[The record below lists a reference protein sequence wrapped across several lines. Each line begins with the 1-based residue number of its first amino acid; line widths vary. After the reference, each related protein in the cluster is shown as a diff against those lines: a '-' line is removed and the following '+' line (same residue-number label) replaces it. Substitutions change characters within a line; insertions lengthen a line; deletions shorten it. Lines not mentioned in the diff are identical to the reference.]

1 MSALEEGEKKTELAL
16 IIIFSTAKRIIENK
30 KLEDDQIKATGRAIG
45 WIALVTAGT
54 EYDVFK
60 TLNGAIA
67 EAVEY
72 NKSNKPSNIITSD
85 TRSLVT
91 AGKHKKF
98 GGNEEEAKSKKR
110 KVAVVSILLL
120 GALAIIFG
128 ISQFSAVNN
137 AQSFNETLRNEAQ
150 DEIND
155 VCKDIVEFTE
165 LPPAPATWM
174 DIFGTQA
181 KKILEWQSRQNKA
194 QRKQER
200 CRDTKL
206 RLEKQVDISD
216 KALATTYANIPTNV
230 NSLLTVVSFIGTGTG
245 IESLPFVTQ
254 VGTALTQ
261 FTKSVT
267 TGTLPNAAEMGSFVK
282 TIGAG
287 FDTPSSTAPAPPP
300 QEKGKRGQQAPP
312 PIEIP
317 PAPPAATTTAPAATT
332 TAPAATG
339 IFGNFNT
346 FSNGGR
352 KTKKRSTKKF
362 KKTRRGIRKPLFKY

>member
-1 MSALEEGEKKTELAL
+1 MSALEEGEMKTELAL
-16 IIIFSTAKRIIENK
+16 IVIFSTAKRIIENK
-30 KLEDDQIKATGRAIG
+30 KVEDDQIKATGRAIG

-72 NKSNKPSNIITSD
+72 NKSNKPSNITSD
-85 TRSLVT
+85 TRVPIT

-98 GGNEEEAKSKKR
+98 GGNEEEAKNKK
-110 KVAVVSILLL
+110 KKAAVVSVILL

-128 ISQFSAVNN
+128 ISQFSSVTN
-137 AQSFNETLRNEAQ
+137 AQNFNETIRKEAQ
-150 DEIND
+150 EEIND

-174 DIFGTQA
+174 DISGTQA
-181 KKILEWQSRQNKA
+181 KKILEYQFRQNQA

-230 NSLLTVVSFIGTGTG
+230 NSLLTVI
-245 IESLPFVTQ
+245 
-254 VGTALTQ
+254 
-261 FTKSVT
+261 
-267 TGTLPNAAEMGSFVK
+267 
-282 TIGAG
+282 
-287 FDTPSSTAPAPPP
+287 
-300 QEKGKRGQQAPP
+300 
-312 PIEIP
+312 
-317 PAPPAATTTAPAATT
+317 
-332 TAPAATG
+332 
-339 IFGNFNT
+339 
-346 FSNGGR
+346 
-352 KTKKRSTKKF
+352 
-362 KKTRRGIRKPLFKY
+362 

>member
-1 MSALEEGEKKTELAL
+1 
-16 IIIFSTAKRIIENK
+16 
-30 KLEDDQIKATGRAIG
+30 
-45 WIALVTAGT
+45 VT
-54 EYDVFK
+54 
-60 TLNGAIA
+60 
-67 EAVEY
+67 
-72 NKSNKPSNIITSD
+72 
-85 TRSLVT
+85 
-91 AGKHKKF
+91 
-98 GGNEEEAKSKKR
+98 
-110 KVAVVSILLL
+110 
-120 GALAIIFG
+120 
-128 ISQFSAVNN
+128 N
-137 AQSFNETLRNEAQ
+137 AQNFNETIRKEAQ
-150 DEIND
+150 DEIDD

-165 LPPAPATWM
+165 LSPAPATWT

-181 KKILEWQSRQNKA
+181 NKILQWQLKQNKA

-267 TGTLPNAAEMGSFVK
+267 TGTLPNPGEMGLFVK

-300 QEKGKRGQQAPP
+300 QEKGKRGQQVPP

-317 PAPPAATTTAPAATT
+317 PPPAATAATAATT
-332 TAPAATG
+332 TPPAAPAG

-346 FSNGGR
+346 FTTGGR
-352 KTKKRSTKKF
+352 KTKKRSMKKM